1 MPENRETML
10 QMFPELFAKI
20 AVREVSDYP
29 LNLLKSLAAC
39 APPACNGT
47 PTVAV
52 LTPGIHNSAYFEHSF
67 LADQIGAELVEGHDL
82 RVVDV
87 PIAMRTTPG
96 YTPIEVLSRRVD
108 DDFMIGRAPCG
119 DSVCQ

>member
-1 MPENRETML
+1 MLENRETML

-20 AVREVSDYP
+20 SVREVSDYP

-67 LADQIGAELVEGHDL
+67 LADQMGSELVEGHDL
-82 RVVDV
+82 RVFDGR
-87 PIAMRTTPG
+87 IAVRTTTG
-96 YTPIEVLSRRVD
+96 YTLNESLYLRGASHFPNPLN
-108 DDFMIGRAPCG
+108 F
-119 DSVCQ
+119 

>member
-1 MPENRETML
+1 ML

-20 AVREVSDYP
+20 AVREVGDYP

-52 LTPGIHNSAYFEHSF
+52 LPPGIHNSAYFEHSF
-67 LADQIGAELVEGHDL
+67 LAAQMGAELVEGHDL
-82 RVVDV
+82 RVVDGRV
-87 PIAMRTTPG
+87 RMRTTTG
-96 YTPIEVLSRRVD
+96 CKNGRAWCRERVD
-108 DDFMIGRAPCG
+108 P
-119 DSVCQ
+119 